1 MPYHL
6 PDLRHENQLCPLIL
20 DRLKSGPDGALA
32 SSLSVFEPED

>member
-20 DRLKSGPDGALA
+20 YRLKFGPDAA
-32 SSLSVFEPED
+32 SADFLSVFEPED